1 MNSHFPS
8 LSQASPALSA
18 ASSRELAP
26 SLGWVVMVTTV
37 FVLFTVPYTANII
50 PWAHREGFFPLRPA
64 FYLLAMSVAVIGCT
78 LGRKPDFT
86 LTTLLIIVFHAIYL
100 FDAAVLRRFDH
111 PSGSNYAMMTH
122 GAVLLTTIAMAWFIG
137 AIHSV
142 TWIPV
147 MASASMTVVVCSLVN
162 IAEWFGVHSFTIVM
176 GRAAGFWGDP
186 NNSSIAIVVA
196 LAIFLTLNKN
206 IWVSFGL
213 IALSFVAVA
222 ITLSRSGII
231 AELLVVI
238 AYLVLASRR
247 NPRAVT
253 QALAVTIPVVI
264 AATVFLVSNMSSDV
278 LREADVQDRLGAL
291 LGKDTGK
298 MASGERM
305 KDLNDGL
312 QAVRLKPVTGYG
324 IGAGTTKWQPHNQIV
339 ATWIDGGIAVAFA
352 YLAILGLLTFKCIA
366 SGLHGGLCLL
376 TLFIFI
382 PFSQILH
389 THMGYWMAA
398 IVLVTITSSRFYSV
412 QWFKQSTPLPKI

>member
-1 MNSHFPS
+1 MNPNPQTHAK
-8 LSQASPALSA
+8 LSSTDT
-18 ASSRELAP
+18 RDHAP
-26 SLGWVVMVTTV
+26 GLLWLVVVTSV
-37 FVLFTVPYTANII
+37 FVLFTVPYTTNLI
-50 PWAHREGFFPLRPA
+50 PWASREGFFPLRPA
-64 FYLLAMSVAVIGCT
+64 LYLLALAVATIGCT

-86 LTTLLIIVFHAIYL
+86 LTTVVILLFHFLYL
-100 FDAAVLRRFDH
+100 VDAAVLRRFDH

-122 GAVLLTTIAMAWFIG
+122 GAVLLSTFALAWFIG
-137 AIHSV
+137 AVHSL

-147 MASASMTVVVCSLVN
+147 MVSCASTVVICSLVN
-162 IAEWFGVHSFTIVM
+162 FAEWFGVHSFTIVM

-196 LAIFLTLNKN
+196 LAVFLTLNKN

-213 IALSFVAVA
+213 IALSFIAVA

-231 AELLVVI
+231 AELLVII
-238 AYLVLASRR
+238 AYLVVSCRR
-247 NPRAVT
+247 NPKAVT
-253 QALAVTIPVVI
+253 KALSVTVPLVI
-264 AATVFLVSNMSSDV
+264 AAIIFALSNMSSKV
-278 LREADVQDRLGAL
+278 LREADVKDRLGAL

-312 QAVRLKPVTGYG
+312 KAVRLKPVTGYG
-324 IGAGTTKWQPHNQIV
+324 VGAGTAKWQPHNQLV
-339 ATWIDGGIAVAFA
+339 SVWIDGGVVLAFSYIAV
-352 YLAILGLLTFKCIA
+352 LGLLTFKCFS

-389 THMGYWMAA
+389 THMGYWMSA
-398 IVLVTITSSRFYSV
+398 IVLVNSTSTRFFSV
-412 QWFKQSTPLPKI
+412 QWFKPNPSVS